1 MEESGRPIEEAG
13 DTCER
18 ICVWLET
25 LLEGLEVMDVPTKT
39 EAIIVRTNIYKLAE
53 AIDRDLYVKSE
64 KGMQL
69 SRRIHTHLEELRR
82 SLFLG
87 TNQVCPIELRSV
99 LVKGGTPHPLN

>member
-1 MEESGRPIEEAG
+1 MEDLGKPLEDVTS
-13 DTCER
+13 ER

-25 LLEGLEVMDVPTKT
+25 LLEGLEVMDVPHET

-64 KGMQL
+64 KGAQI
-69 SRRIHTHLEELRR
+69 SQRIHTHLEELSRT
-82 SLFLG
+82 L
-87 TNQVCPIELRSV
+87 NQKTKQEVCPIELRCV